1 MSQLPATLKDVP
13 NNEIQPLINKWE
25 KVIVKVMGTDFNV
38 NRMLGIAVSIVQSKP
53 KLKECSLSSLIGAI
67 LYASQVGLDLS
78 PVLDQCYLVPFKGQ
92 VTYMIGYKGLC
103 TLSYRSGKVETIFS
117 NVIYRNEKRK
127 IFFNEQK
134 GFIVKHKPMIEDAA
148 NRGDMIAAY
157 VRMKIVRGEPVCF
170 ALPAKDIIDTHKLKS
185 KAANSADSPWN
196 VPAFEKF
203 MWQKSVLKELIKT
216 MPFSL
221 EDYSLNIDNQVF
233 EVENF
238 NQGKLLDYKID
249 KTKDIDYESR
259 PEDQR
264 LIFDKLNQK
273 KEIIQNGKTE
283 ISKSDGFESEKQR
296 SFYADWHAADPEVR
310 VKQFNALLKNNAGF
324 TIGDIL
330 KTDTLIPND
339 KFNTLPIKA
348 QIEVL
353 WYLTNQ
359 KK

>member
-127 IFFNEQK
+127 IFFNERK

-238 NQGKLLDYKID
+238 NQGKLLDYKVD

-259 PEDQR
+259 PEEQR

-273 KEIIQNGKTE
+273 KEAVENGK
-283 ISKSDGFESEKQR
+283 KSNGFESEQQQ
-296 SFYADWHAADPEVR
+296 SFFSDWKAVDQDARNNQFKMYH
-310 VKQFNALLKNNAGF
+310 KQFPNFK
-324 TIGDIL
+324 ISDII
-330 KTDTLIPND
+330 KSQEVIPNANFP
-339 KFNTLPIKA
+339 KMPILA
-348 QIEVL
+348 QVEVL
-353 WYLTNQ
+353 WHLSNLKTN
-359 KK
+359 